1 MTHFVRKLSQCYAD
15 SAPDNKLSGLRTK
28 EIEMRK
34 ALSDEMVKRLQE
46 EVNNDDTE
54 CAHRNADYIL
64 CELLEKLGYK
74 DVVEKYNKVS
84 KWYA

>member
-1 MTHFVRKLSQCYAD
+1 
-15 SAPDNKLSGLRTK
+15 
-28 EIEMRK
+28 MRK
-34 ALSDEMVKRLQE
+34 ALADEMVKRLQA
-46 EVNNDDTE
+46 EVDNDDTE
-54 CAHRNADYIL
+54 CAHVEADNIL

>member
-1 MTHFVRKLSQCYAD
+1 
-15 SAPDNKLSGLRTK
+15 
-28 EIEMRK
+28 MRK

-54 CAHRNADYIL
+54 DAHINADYIL

-74 DVVEKYNKVS
+74 DVVEKYNEVS